1 MVESEVLNSLP
12 VDQEAAVAKVEEV
25 FRAFGT
31 AMLELQK
38 EQEAIRETM
47 TLMTTERAQVVE
59 LVQRLSTQVANI
71 SDIQEKTGAAVL
83 SFGRLLAAMDT
94 RFQQLTSIAAHHQDL
109 FKRHGLETPLPKYDP
124 LAN

>member
-1 MVESEVLNSLP
+1 MANETAVNEQLT
-12 VDQEAAVAKVEEV
+12 DQVTAAAKIEEV
-25 FRAFGT
+25 FTAFGN
-31 AMLELQK
+31 AMLQLEK

-83 SFGRLLAAMDT
+83 SFGRLLTAMDT
-94 RFQQLTSIAAHHQDL
+94 RFQQLTSIATQHQDL
-109 FKRHGLETPLPKYDP
+109 FVRHGWETPLPKYDP